1 MDLITKQP
9 SLIFKSLIGVKNY
22 PLTKE
27 EEYILRSHF
36 LREVI
41 NLRARYE
48 DEKGTWEFAPAD
60 ILRSVHKVNHREYN
74 NCLEAIRDYYPKN
87 PFIHIKSYTQLHAF
101 YKSCRETESINELA
115 DYYGFA
121 FLLDENKKSRN
132 EAKAFKECKY
142 LDIRL
147 PTMMFFPQELVTSIG
162 TFKREDEAI
171 PLTAPQGRFI
181 GGLVCY
187 KNADERTVYF
197 PGHIASVPGK
207 FEGEHPQLIPGTYS
221 RPNYLL
227 YEHLLEQRPD
237 TTVLLCASHQVS
249 VRLNAIKQEPCEQ
262 NVLRYITATAPVD
275 GIRDLANA
283 DIGGLKGKYV
293 VYIPNVTRESYFAAN
308 EVEKLCREAG
318 AVSFKILREPILCH
332 PLAGGQVEIDAL
344 DDPWERYL
352 ITRAITL
359 TDSDS
364 PSLRTIADQ
373 AVSLPEFVKWG
384 VETNLIRAKEEL
396 GNPAGRHSLTT
407 YTKPTLE
414 EVAQYSKSEIRLDF
428 LTAYQRIGA
437 IIAEPHAGKTQF
449 AISYCVA
456 ACTGLPFLH
465 FASSPARRV
474 CYFDAEMPRLN
485 FQMSLTQ
492 AINALGADENVV
504 AEMLRYRNIRD
515 EAHEEPINISKQN
528 FQENFEISIS
538 ESGAEIV
545 VFDNLIN
552 LIPGF
557 RYSARYEWPSIRDWM
572 GKLEREYG
580 VSILIVH
587 HDNDKG
593 DGAGTKDIRTQC
605 GTILFLQDPRSKF
618 VKGNWSK
625 GTNSP
630 FSDYIAKKGVL
641 FKATIEK
648 CSQYPNAVHSEF
660 GAYFAYDAANPLSSS
675 PWELL
680 DVRGN
685 QITAAQIA
693 FASKGEDIK
702 TLYPNRTEREYI
714 ALSLCLKNGKVKR
727 KDLERALGKS
737 RPTCNNTIKVLR
749 EDGLLDQRES
759 GPATYYTLRRV

>member
-1 MDLITKQP
+1 
-9 SLIFKSLIGVKNY
+9 
-22 PLTKE
+22 
-27 EEYILRSHF
+27 
-36 LREVI
+36 
-41 NLRARYE
+41 
-48 DEKGTWEFAPAD
+48 
-60 ILRSVHKVNHREYN
+60 
-74 NCLEAIRDYYPKN
+74 
-87 PFIHIKSYTQLHAF
+87 
-101 YKSCRETESINELA
+101 
-115 DYYGFA
+115 
-121 FLLDENKKSRN
+121 
-132 EAKAFKECKY
+132 
-142 LDIRL
+142 
-147 PTMMFFPQELVTSIG
+147 
-162 TFKREDEAI
+162 
-171 PLTAPQGRFI
+171 
-181 GGLVCY
+181 
-187 KNADERTVYF
+187 
-197 PGHIASVPGK
+197 
-207 FEGEHPQLIPGTYS
+207 
-221 RPNYLL
+221 
-227 YEHLLEQRPD
+227 
-237 TTVLLCASHQVS
+237 
-249 VRLNAIKQEPCEQ
+249 
-262 NVLRYITATAPVD
+262 
-275 GIRDLANA
+275 
-283 DIGGLKGKYV
+283 
-293 VYIPNVTRESYFAAN
+293 
-308 EVEKLCREAG
+308 
-318 AVSFKILREPILCH
+318 
-332 PLAGGQVEIDAL
+332 
-344 DDPWERYL
+344 
-352 ITRAITL
+352 
-359 TDSDS
+359 
-364 PSLRTIADQ
+364 
-373 AVSLPEFVKWG
+373 
-384 VETNLIRAKEEL
+384 
-396 GNPAGRHSLTT
+396 
-407 YTKPTLE
+407 
-414 EVAQYSKSEIRLDF
+414 
-428 LTAYQRIGA
+428 
-437 IIAEPHAGKTQF
+437 
-449 AISYCVA
+449 
-456 ACTGLPFLH
+456 
-465 FASSPARRV
+465 
-474 CYFDAEMPRLN
+474 
-485 FQMSLTQ
+485 MSLTQ

-515 EAHEEPINISKQN
+515 EDHEEPINISKQN

-618 VKGNWSK
+618 VKGDWSK

-675 PWELL
+675 PWELI

-685 QITAAQIA
+685 QITDAQIA

>member
-1 MDLITKQP
+1 M
-9 SLIFKSLIGVKNY
+9 S
-22 PLTKE
+22 
-27 EEYILRSHF
+27 
-36 LREVI
+36 
-41 NLRARYE
+41 
-48 DEKGTWEFAPAD
+48 
-60 ILRSVHKVNHREYN
+60 
-74 NCLEAIRDYYPKN
+74 
-87 PFIHIKSYTQLHAF
+87 
-101 YKSCRETESINELA
+101 
-115 DYYGFA
+115 
-121 FLLDENKKSRN
+121 
-132 EAKAFKECKY
+132 
-142 LDIRL
+142 
-147 PTMMFFPQELVTSIG
+147 
-162 TFKREDEAI
+162 
-171 PLTAPQGRFI
+171 
-181 GGLVCY
+181 
-187 KNADERTVYF
+187 
-197 PGHIASVPGK
+197 
-207 FEGEHPQLIPGTYS
+207 
-221 RPNYLL
+221 
-227 YEHLLEQRPD
+227 
-237 TTVLLCASHQVS
+237 
-249 VRLNAIKQEPCEQ
+249 
-262 NVLRYITATAPVD
+262 
-275 GIRDLANA
+275 
-283 DIGGLKGKYV
+283 
-293 VYIPNVTRESYFAAN
+293 
-308 EVEKLCREAG
+308 
-318 AVSFKILREPILCH
+318 
-332 PLAGGQVEIDAL
+332 
-344 DDPWERYL
+344 
-352 ITRAITL
+352 
-359 TDSDS
+359 
-364 PSLRTIADQ
+364 
-373 AVSLPEFVKWG
+373 
-384 VETNLIRAKEEL
+384 
-396 GNPAGRHSLTT
+396 
-407 YTKPTLE
+407 
-414 EVAQYSKSEIRLDF
+414 
-428 LTAYQRIGA
+428 
-437 IIAEPHAGKTQF
+437 
-449 AISYCVA
+449 
-456 ACTGLPFLH
+456 
-465 FASSPARRV
+465 
-474 CYFDAEMPRLN
+474 RLN

-515 EAHEEPINISKQN
+515 EDHEEPINISKQN

-675 PWELL
+675 PWELI

-685 QITAAQIA
+685 QITDAQIA